1 VVGHSKGGFI
11 TLLTASMVSNTD
23 VRYVVMAGCGKS
35 GSRFRRGYVQ
45 FLAGRARGAIGDVL
59 SIYDASDHTAS
70 TCVEIFEEGNFTGD
84 ELILDT
90 RRGHGLFYT
99 PETTWMTPMVNW
111 VTR

>member
-1 VVGHSKGGFI
+1 MVGHSKGGFI

-70 TCVEIFEEGNFTGD
+70 TCVKIFEEGNITGD

-99 PETTWMTPMVNW
+99 PETIWMTPMVNW